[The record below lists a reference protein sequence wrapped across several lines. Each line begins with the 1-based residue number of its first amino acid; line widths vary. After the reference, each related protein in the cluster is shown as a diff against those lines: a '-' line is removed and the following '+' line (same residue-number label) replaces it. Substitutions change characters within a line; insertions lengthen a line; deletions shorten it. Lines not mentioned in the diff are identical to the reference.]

1 MDPHGHGTW
10 FIILSLLAA
19 LLLSIVP
26 LDGGF
31 AWARPDYL
39 LIVLAYWVLVLP
51 ERVGVIV
58 AWLCGFLLDILM
70 GDVLGQH
77 AFALAV
83 IAYILQVSYQRLRMF
98 TLVKQAGLI
107 AGLSLFHVLINQWSQ
122 GLNGGTQFHWLVF
135 LPVLS
140 TALAWLLARPVLAW
154 FQRLAG
160 VN

>member
-26 LDGGF
+26 IEGLV
-31 AWARPDYL
+31 AWGRPDYL
-39 LIVLAYWVLVLP
+39 LLVIAYWVLVLP

-83 IAYILQVSYQRLRMF
+83 IAYVLQVSYQRLRMF
-98 TLVKQAGLI
+98 ALVKQAGLI
-107 AGLSLFHVLINQWSQ
+107 GALSLFHVLISQWSQ
-122 GLNGGTQFHWLVF
+122 GLNGGTQFRWLVF

-140 TALAWLLARPVLAW
+140 TALAWLLARPLLARL
-154 FQRLAG
+154 QRLAG